1 MAEHDEALVERAAEA
16 ILFDAQCP
24 LSGTTRKHIA
34 RAVLDAVAPAIEA
47 RALRSAAD
55 LVSTERANHVIAST
69 RAPAAGALFRA
80 EQSLRD
86 RADRIEGEIG

>member
-1 MAEHDEALVERAAEA
+1 MTEHDEALVERAAEA

-24 LSGTTRKHIA
+24 LSGTTRKRIA

-47 RALRSAAD
+47 RALRNLAGDIDPTGYGWASIRDA
-55 LVSTERANHVIAST
+55 ER
-69 RAPAAGALFRA
+69 FRA
-80 EQSLRD
+80 RLRD